1 MKEAP
6 KGWRGGVEAPYV
18 SDENWAF
25 HLKMAR
31 KLAQKGWLTRTWL
44 REYGGQSAP
53 PIEFVMLNE
62 VAGYYRAPGID
73 IFGINMIGTLLIL
86 MGTEQQK
93 KYHLPRMAN
102 AEVMWCQGWSEP
114 DAGSDLSSLRT
125 EAIRHDD
132 YYEVNGQ
139 KTWTSCAHRADWI
152 FLVVRTNPKEKG
164 SKGLSVLL
172 VDMKTPGITVNPI
185 VNMDGAKAFN
195 EVFFDNVKVPVENRL
210 GEENK
215 GWQVTRAIMNLE
227 RMGMAHDVG
236 LQQRELEELVEFTR
250 QTSHGGELLIRNP
263 VYRRQLAE
271 RAVEIE
277 IARCL
282 CYRLAWLLEKGED
295 VNTTAYASMLKA
307 FNSET
312 GQRLAYTGSEIMGL
326 YGQVKEGSGWAPLN
340 GTYEYLYQ
348 IRVGLNIA
356 GGTSEI
362 QRNLI
367 AWTALNL
374 PRV

>member
-1 MKEAP
+1 
-6 KGWRGGVEAPYV
+6 
-18 SDENWAF
+18 
-25 HLKMAR
+25 
-31 KLAQKGWLTRTWL
+31 
-44 REYGGQSAP
+44 
-53 PIEFVMLNE
+53 
-62 VAGYYRAPGID
+62 
-73 IFGINMIGTLLIL
+73 
-86 MGTEQQK
+86 
-93 KYHLPRMAN
+93 
-102 AEVMWCQGWSEP
+102 
-114 DAGSDLSSLRT
+114 
-125 EAIRHDD
+125 
-132 YYEVNGQ
+132 
-139 KTWTSCAHRADWI
+139 
-152 FLVVRTNPKEKG
+152 
-164 SKGLSVLL
+164 
-172 VDMKTPGITVNPI
+172 
-185 VNMDGAKAFN
+185 
-195 EVFFDNVKVPVENRL
+195 
-210 GEENK
+210 
-215 GWQVTRAIMNLE
+215 
-227 RMGMAHDVG
+227 MGMAHDVG